1 MVFPY
6 IKRSGTPFHSSS
18 LFLPLPFC
26 WIQYITAKFL
36 YAINYIYYIT
46 SSEFIWT
53 KSHILNKI
61 FMHNFLL
68 FHFYQFLRDFSHLF
82 SCITS
87 CSTYL
92 FFQKFSI
99 YLSLICKI
107 INSFHLSYFS
117 DRIYKKRLCAGFNPA
132 QSRFSK
138 EKFPSPHML
147 FYAFLRRPCGPA
159 WAALYARCFPC
170 WSTCSNVFLYT
181 SRDTAG
187 PTKSDT
193 GSA

>member
-6 IKRSGTPFHSSS
+6 IKRIGTPFHSSS

-68 FHFYQFLRDFSHLF
+68 FHFLSIFTGFF
-82 SCITS
+82 TS
-87 CSTYL
+87 IFMYY
-92 FFQKFSI
+92 I
-99 YLSLICKI
+99 
-107 INSFHLSYFS
+107 
-117 DRIYKKRLCAGFNPA
+117 
-132 QSRFSK
+132 
-138 EKFPSPHML
+138 M
-147 FYAFLRRPCGPA
+147 
-159 WAALYARCFPC
+159 
-170 WSTCSNVFLYT
+170 
-181 SRDTAG
+181 
-187 PTKSDT
+187 
-193 GSA
+193 